1 MRMTLAALAASTLI
15 LANATSYAAAPGG
28 HTGGGGSGTGTGTT
42 TTGHAAN
49 QGQGFNNAETI
60 DTQCANLL
68 AGGDNST
75 SAERRY
81 CRQRGY

>member
-15 LANATSYAAAPGG
+15 LANTTSYAAAPGG
-28 HTGGGGSGTGTGTT
+28 RTDGGGSGTGTT

-60 DTQCANLL
+60 DTQCANIL